1 MYKSE
6 DQQMKAPAKVS
17 SISALHQF
25 LGLTK
30 PSNPLISVFDFD
42 DVKLAPKTILSAV
55 TTDFYVVALKKDCAG
70 GKCKYGQQY
79 YDFDDGIMYFIA
91 PHQVLQFEDV
101 LLNGVKGFVLV
112 VHPDFL
118 HGYPLAS
125 EIKDYGY
132 FSYATNE
139 ALHLA
144 VKEEK
149 AIMQIIENMDREITG
164 NMDGFTQ
171 DLLIANMDLLLKYC
185 DRFYNR
191 QFLTRKKAN
200 NDLLTKLE
208 DLLDAYFRTERL
220 AEKGIPTVQFV
231 AGELHLSPNY
241 LSDLLR
247 VHTGQTT
254 QQHIQNRLIEKAK
267 ELLFATSMSVSEIAY
282 QLGFEHSQ
290 SFHRLFKNRTSVS
303 PLEFRHSFNSGKS

>member
-6 DQQMKAPAKVS
+6 NQNMKAPEKVS

-25 LGLTK
+25 LGLKK
-30 PSNPLISVFDFD
+30 PSNPLISVFNFD
-42 DVKLAPKTILSAV
+42 DVKLETETILSTV
-55 TTDFYVVALKKDCAG
+55 TTDFYVIALKKDCAG

-79 YDFDDGIMYFIA
+79 YDFDEGIMYFIA

-118 HGYPLAS
+118 QGYPLAS
-125 EIKDYGY
+125 QIKGYGY
-132 FSYATNE
+132 FSYASSE
-139 ALHLA
+139 ALHLSE
-144 VKEEK
+144 KEEK
-149 AIMQIIENMDREITG
+149 SITDIIENVSAEIDA
-164 NMDGFTQ
+164 NMDAFTQ
-171 DLLIANMDLLLKYC
+171 DLLVSNIDLLLKYC

-200 NDLLTKLE
+200 NDLLSRLE
-208 DLLDAYFRTERL
+208 ALLDDEFKNDKL

-231 AGELHLSPNY
+231 ASELHLSPNY
-241 LSDLLR
+241 LSDMLR
-247 VHTGQTT
+247 VQTGQTT

-267 ELLFATSMSVSEIAY
+267 ELLSTTGMSVSEIAY
-282 QLGFEHSQ
+282 QLGFEHPQ

-303 PLEFRHSFNSGKS
+303 PLAFRTSFN